1 MCGWVNKVDEVD
13 DFDWT
18 RAQAETLSWGTGPV
32 VDHSTGSSDGKSF
45 CHVNTTTCFEIQA
58 FK

>member
-32 VDHSTGSSDGKSF
+32 VDHSTGSSDGK
-45 CHVNTTTCFEIQA
+45 
-58 FK
+58 